1 MFSEAENAVHSAAN
15 PITAVEVAAT
25 LQARGWLREET
36 EGALRWMEEVRVM
49 LGPRAA
55 NCNALAALLRLIFD
69 YDARSVLAARA
80 SQEVVCRAGARE
92 VIRALATEILS
103 RGPVDSDCLKEIV
116 NAAMTKL
123 PYRSREIFLPL
134 RVVVAGCA
142 GDGTL
147 DRVILLIDRAA
158 ATEGLA
164 PVKSVRTRIL
174 EFCTSLD

>member
-1 MFSEAENAVHSAAN
+1 MSETENAIRSPASQ
-15 PITAVEVAAT
+15 ITAADVAAI
-25 LQARGWLREET
+25 LRVRGWLWEET
-36 EGALRWMEEVRVM
+36 EAASRWTEEAVAM
-49 LGPRAA
+49 LGARAE
-55 NCNALAALLRLIFD
+55 NCDELAGLLTLIFE
-69 YDARSVLAARA
+69 YDARSVLSARA

-116 NAAMTKL
+116 NAAMAKL

-134 RVVVAGCA
+134 RVAVAGCA

-174 EFCTSLD
+174 EFCATLD